1 MVKVLSFRNCTGGA
15 LELAIISNNTSVDAG
30 ETAVL
35 ICVGF
40 GQPRADITWT
50 RDGQEISNRSLV
62 TIYEEDLAQG
72 GRVFKQSFLQLC
84 SLRMSNSGVYTC
96 SVSNGLSSVNS
107 SLLVTVNG
115 EFIHSLTVV
124 HEEYI
129 FTLYTCILH
138 VANSVVFYGNFC
150 CLNFRYHSFSD
161 YSHYIEQ
168 FSEC

>member
-1 MVKVLSFRNCTGGA
+1 M
-15 LELAIISNNTSVDAG
+15 DAG

-50 RDGQEISNRSLV
+50 RDGQEISNTSLV

-84 SLRMSNSGVYTC
+84 SLRMSDSGVYTC

-107 SLLVTVNG
+107 SVELAVSGRLLL
-115 EFIHSLTVV
+115 FKI
-124 HEEYI
+124 
-129 FTLYTCILH
+129 
-138 VANSVVFYGNFC
+138 FC
-150 CLNFRYHSFSD
+150 CSQFRPYSD
-161 YSHYIEQ
+161 LHAFVKDLVLLKVGEKSVL
-168 FSEC
+168 SC

>member
-1 MVKVLSFRNCTGGA
+1 M
-15 LELAIISNNTSVDAG
+15 DAG

-84 SLRMSNSGVYTC
+84 SLRMSDSGVYTC

-107 SLLVTVNG
+107 SVELSVSGRLIFWIVFCVKLH
-115 EFIHSLTVV
+115 HSAIAYLR
-124 HEEYI
+124 EI
-129 FTLYTCILH
+129 FHL
-138 VANSVVFYGNFC
+138 A
-150 CLNFRYHSFSD
+150 FRKRKFD
-161 YSHYIEQ
+161 
-168 FSEC
+168 F